1 MTKSEL
7 LELKERLSK
16 SKKYEMVD
24 IIGTSTDK
32 INLEVFSNDIVLED
46 NINDYSK
53 KDSFLAT
60 SFFED
65 SCEQLIRLLSNYQID
80 FDSISVSILPLFFM
94 DEEAVKLKVDEES
107 DISKDMWSNFDF
119 LYDKTALMFSFKALN
134 NGEEV
139 DYPLQLQKYLDNS
152 LARQFF
158 VSYKDFVEQMNNNGF
173 DVKPLSF
180 ENLLALRLYGKDIS
194 LDLDFPNAKTNKIK

>member
-1 MTKSEL
+1 
-7 LELKERLSK
+7 
-16 SKKYEMVD
+16 
-24 IIGTSTDK
+24 
-32 INLEVFSNDIVLED
+32 
-46 NINDYSK
+46 
-53 KDSFLAT
+53 
-60 SFFED
+60 
-65 SCEQLIRLLSNYQID
+65 
-80 FDSISVSILPLFFM
+80 M